1 MRAAAAP
8 FGAFAL
14 RHVNNRRL
22 AYKII
27 FVRFCIYRLHM
38 LCLCEG
44 EMRSF
49 FYCAFRVA
57 GDFVVDDGNR
67 LGTAKIYG
75 GVFYE
80 S

>member
-1 MRAAAAP
+1 
-8 FGAFAL
+8 
-14 RHVNNRRL
+14 
-22 AYKII
+22 
-27 FVRFCIYRLHM
+27 M

-44 EMRSF
+44 EMQLLLL
-49 FYCAFRVA
+49 YAFRVA